1 MTFINTS
8 PTDYLNRQENKM
20 TPNVG
25 TIDRTLRLTVGIS
38 LVAAAAL
45 GYIGIWGYLGVLPI
59 LTGSFKFCPAY
70 LPFGLSTCKTGK

>member
-1 MTFINTS
+1 
-8 PTDYLNRQENKM
+8 M